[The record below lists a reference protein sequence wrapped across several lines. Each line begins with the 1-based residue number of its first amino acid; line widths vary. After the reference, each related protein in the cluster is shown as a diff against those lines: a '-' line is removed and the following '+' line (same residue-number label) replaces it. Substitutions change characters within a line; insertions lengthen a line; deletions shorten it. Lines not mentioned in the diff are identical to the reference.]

1 MAKTTRS
8 DGYPVTTPYSGST
21 QLGTVGKGN
30 YGTTS
35 EQLDTS
41 GDNAYSEGAASGPPS
56 QWQNGGFADD
66 QFIALTP
73 QGK

>member
-1 MAKTTRS
+1 MADSTN
-8 DGYPVTTPYSGST
+8 PTPYSGST
-21 QLGTVGKGN
+21 RLGAIGRGN

-41 GDNAYSEGAASGPPS
+41 GGNAYSEGAAGGPPS
-56 QWQNGGFADD
+56 QWQNGGLAEG
-66 QFIALTP
+66 QFIALNP

>member
-1 MAKTTRS
+1 MAKTTRD
-8 DGYPVTTPYSGST
+8 DGVVTTPYSGST
-21 QLGTVGKGN
+21 QLGAIGRGN

-41 GDNAYSEGAASGPPS
+41 GPNAYSEGAGSGPPS

-66 QFIALTP
+66 QFIALSP